1 MRNWGLPANTS
12 KCAGPDKKTVMAE
25 ISISLKKLKHNYNF
39 LDNLFKR
46 HNIQWGIVT
55 KLLCGNHLYIK
66 EVIALGAKEL
76 MDSRISNLRT
86 IKRIDPEV
94 KTIYIKPPP
103 RRSIRSLVRYADVS
117 LNTDLETMKLI
128 SMEAQRQD
136 KIHEV
141 IIMVE
146 MGELREGVMG
156 EKLVDFYAKV
166 FELPNISIL
175 GFGTNLNCLYGVM
188 PSRDKLIQ
196 LSLYKQIVEVK
207 FNRKL
212 NLLSGGTSVTIPMLS
227 KKQVPPGVNH
237 FRVGETLYFG
247 ANLWTGKTIKGMK
260 DDVITFK
267 AEIIELIEKP
277 VVPEGTLQE
286 NPSGESYEIDA
297 SDYGKTSWRALLD
310 VGLLDI
316 SPDFL
321 IPIDKNMEMAGASS
335 DILVLDLGKN
345 PRKYKV
351 GDFIKFKLKYMGALR
366 LFNSDYIIK
375 RLED

>member
-1 MRNWGLPANTS
+1 
-12 KCAGPDKKTVMAE
+12 MAE
-25 ISISLKKLKHNYNF
+25 ISISRKKLKHNFEF
-39 LDNLFKR
+39 LNKMFSKD
-46 HNIQWGIVT
+46 NIQWGIVT
-55 KLLCGNHLYIK
+55 KLLCGNPMYIK
-66 EVIALGAKEL
+66 EVIGLGIREL

-86 IKRIDPEV
+86 IKRLDPDIN
-94 KTIYIKPPP
+94 TYYIKPPP
-103 RRSIRSLVRYADVS
+103 RRSIRSVVKYADVS
-117 LNTDLETMKLI
+117 VNSDLETMKLL
-128 SMEAQRQD
+128 SKEATKQD
-136 KIHEV
+136 KQHQV

-156 EKLVDFYAKV
+156 ENLVSFYEQV
-166 FELPNISIL
+166 FDLPNIEIL

-196 LSLYKQIVEVK
+196 LSLYRQIVETK
-207 FNRKL
+207 FNKKIK
-212 NLLSGGTSVTIPMLS
+212 LLSGGTSVTIPMLA

-247 ANLWTGKTIKGMK
+247 ADLWTGKTIKGMK

-267 AEIIELIEKP
+267 AEIIELLEKP
-277 VVPEGTLQE
+277 MVPEGTLAE
-286 NPSGESYEIDA
+286 NPSGESFEIDD
-297 SDYGKTSWRALLD
+297 SDYGKKSWRALLD

-316 SPDFL
+316 GPDFL
-321 IPIDKNMEMAGASS
+321 IPNDKNMEIAGASS
-335 DILVLDLGKN
+335 DILVIDLGKN
-345 PRKYKV
+345 PKKYKV

>member
-1 MRNWGLPANTS
+1 
-12 KCAGPDKKTVMAE
+12 MAE
-25 ISISLKKLKHNYNF
+25 IAISRKKLQHNYDF
-39 LDNLFKR
+39 LEDLFSQHK
-46 HNIQWGIVT
+46 IQWGIVT
-55 KLLCGNHLYIK
+55 KLLCGNPMYLK
-66 EVIALGAKEL
+66 EVIGLGAREL

-86 IKRIDPEV
+86 IKRIDPDV

-103 RRSIRSLVRYADVS
+103 RRSIRSVVKYADVS
-117 LNTDLETMKLI
+117 LNSDLETMKML
-128 SMEAQRQD
+128 STEAHKQEKVHQ
-136 KIHEV
+136 V

-156 EKLVDFYAKV
+156 DNLVSFYEKV
-166 FELPNISIL
+166 FQLPNIEIL

-196 LSLYKQIVEVK
+196 LSLYKQIVEEK
-207 FNRKL
+207 FEKKIS
-212 NLLSGGTSVTIPMLS
+212 LLSGGTSVTIPMLS
-227 KKQVPPGVNH
+227 KKQVPPGLNH
-237 FRVGETLYFG
+237 FRIGETLYFG

-260 DDVITFK
+260 DDAITLK

-277 VVPEGTLQE
+277 LVPEGNMAE
-286 NPSGESYEIDA
+286 NPSGESYEINAD
-297 SDYGKTSWRALLD
+297 DYGKTSWRALLD

-321 IPIDKNMEMAGASS
+321 IPLDKKMEIAGASS
-335 DILVLDLGKN
+335 DILVIDLGKN
-345 PRKYKV
+345 PKKYQV
-351 GDFIKFKLKYMGALR
+351 GDFIKFKLKYMGALG

>member
-1 MRNWGLPANTS
+1 
-12 KCAGPDKKTVMAE
+12 MAE
-25 ISISLKKLKHNYNF
+25 ISISLKKLKHNYEY
-39 LDNLFKR
+39 LEKLFDK
-46 HNIQWGIVT
+46 HDIQWGIVT
-55 KLLCGNHLYIK
+55 KLLCGNATYIK
-66 EVIALGAKEL
+66 EVIALGVKEL

-86 IKRIDPEV
+86 IKRIDPNI

-103 RRSIRSLVRYADVS
+103 RRSIRGVVKYADVS
-117 LNTDLETMKLI
+117 MNSDLETMRLI
-128 SMEAQRQD
+128 SREAQRQD
-136 KIHEV
+136 KVHGV

-156 EKLVDFYAKV
+156 EDLVSFYEEA
-166 FELPNISIL
+166 FDLPNIEII

-207 FNRKL
+207 FNRKIKY
-212 NLLSGGTSVTIPMLS
+212 LSGGTSVTIPMLA
-227 KKQVPPGVNH
+227 KQQVPPGLNH

-277 VVPEGTLQE
+277 IVPEGTLAE
-286 NPSGESYEIDA
+286 NPSGESFEINNE
-297 SDYGKTSWRALLD
+297 DYGKTSWRALLD

-316 SPDFL
+316 GPDFL
-321 IPIDKNMEMAGASS
+321 IPMDKNVEMAGASS

-345 PRKYKV
+345 PKKYKV

-366 LFNSDYIIK
+366 LFNSDYVIK

>member
-1 MRNWGLPANTS
+1 
-12 KCAGPDKKTVMAE
+12 MAE
-25 ISISLKKLKHNYNF
+25 IAISRKKLEHNYKF
-39 LDNLFKR
+39 LERLFDK

-55 KLLCGNHLYIK
+55 KLLCGNPMYLK
-66 EVIALGAKEL
+66 EIIGLGAREL

-86 IKRIDPEV
+86 IKRIDPDV

-103 RRSIRSLVRYADVS
+103 RRSIKSVVKYADVS
-117 LNTDLETMKLI
+117 MNSDLETMKLI
-128 SMEAQRQD
+128 SKEAQKQD
-136 KIHEV
+136 KVHQV

-156 EKLVDFYAKV
+156 DELVDFYAKV
-166 FELPNISIL
+166 FDLPNIEIL

-207 FNRKL
+207 FNRKIQ
-212 NLLSGGTSVTIPMLS
+212 LLSGGTSVTIPMLA
-227 KKQVPPGVNH
+227 KKQVPPGLNH

-247 ANLWTGKTIKGMK
+247 ANLWTGKTIKGMR

-267 AEIIELIEKP
+267 SEIIELIEKP
-277 VVPEGTLQE
+277 IVPEGTLQE
-286 NPSGESYEIDA
+286 NPSGESFEINA
-297 SDYGKTSWRALLD
+297 EDYGKTSWRALLD

-321 IPIDKNMEMAGASS
+321 IPIDTDMEMAGASS
-335 DILVLDLGKN
+335 DILVIDLGKN
-345 PRKYKV
+345 PRKYQV

>member
-1 MRNWGLPANTS
+1 
-12 KCAGPDKKTVMAE
+12 MAE
-25 ISISLKKLKHNYNF
+25 IAISRKKLKHNYDF
-39 LDNLFKR
+39 LDRLFDR
-46 HNIQWGIVT
+46 HNIHWGIVT
-55 KLLCGNHLYIK
+55 KLLCGNPMFIK
-66 EVIALGAKEL
+66 EVIGLGAKEL

-86 IKRIDPEV
+86 IKRIDPDI
-94 KTIYIKPPP
+94 KTVYIKPPP
-103 RRSIRSLVRYADVS
+103 RRSIRSVVKYADVS
-117 LNTDLETMKLI
+117 LNSDLETMKLI
-128 SMEAQRQD
+128 SREAMKQEKKHQ
-136 KIHEV
+136 V

-156 EKLVDFYAKV
+156 EELVDFYSKV
-166 FELPNISIL
+166 FDLPNIEIL

-207 FNRKL
+207 FNRTVK
-212 NLLSGGTSVTIPMLS
+212 LLSGGTSVTIPMLS
-227 KKQVPPGVNH
+227 KKQVPPGLNH

-247 ANLWTGKTIKGMK
+247 ANLWTGKTIRGMK

-277 VVPEGTLQE
+277 IVPEGTLAE
-286 NPSGESYEIDA
+286 NPSGESFEINA
-297 SDYGKTSWRALLD
+297 ADYGKKSWRALLD

-321 IPIDKNMEMAGASS
+321 IPVDKKMEMAGASS
-335 DILVLDLGKN
+335 DILVIDLGKN
-345 PRKYKV
+345 PKKYKV

>member
-1 MRNWGLPANTS
+1 
-12 KCAGPDKKTVMAE
+12 MAE
-25 ISISLKKLKHNYNF
+25 ISISRKKLKHNFDF
-39 LDNLFKR
+39 LNKMFSKDD
-46 HNIQWGIVT
+46 IQWGIVT
-55 KLLCGNHLYIK
+55 KLLCGNPMYIK
-66 EVIALGAKEL
+66 EVIGLGIREL

-86 IKRIDPEV
+86 IKRLDPDI
-94 KTIYIKPPP
+94 KTYYIKPPP
-103 RRSIRSLVRYADVS
+103 RRSIRSVVKYADVS
-117 LNTDLETMKLI
+117 VNSDLETMKLL
-128 SMEAQRQD
+128 SKEATKQD
-136 KIHEV
+136 KLHQV

-156 EKLVDFYAKV
+156 EDLVSFYEQA
-166 FELPNISIL
+166 FDLPNIEIL

-196 LSLYKQIVEVK
+196 LSLYRQIVETK
-207 FNRKL
+207 FDKKIK
-212 NLLSGGTSVTIPMLS
+212 LLSGGTSVTIPMLA

-237 FRVGETLYFG
+237 FRVGETLYCG
-247 ANLWTGKTIKGMK
+247 ADLWTGKTIRGMK

-277 VVPEGTLQE
+277 VVPEGTLAE
-286 NPSGESYEIDA
+286 NPSGEAFEIDD

-316 SPDFL
+316 GPDFL
-321 IPIDKNMEMAGASS
+321 IPIDKNMELAGASS
-335 DILVLDLGKN
+335 DILVIDLGKN

-366 LFNSDYIIK
+366 LFNSDYVIK

>member
-1 MRNWGLPANTS
+1 
-12 KCAGPDKKTVMAE
+12 MAE
-25 ISISLKKLKHNYNF
+25 ISISRKKLKHNYDH
-39 LDNLFKR
+39 LDRLFKK
-46 HNIQWGIVT
+46 HNIRWGIVT
-55 KLLCGNHLYIK
+55 KLLCGNQIYIK
-66 EVIALGAKEL
+66 EIIELGAREL

-86 IKRIDPEV
+86 IKRIDPDV
-94 KTIYIKPPP
+94 KTVYIKPPP
-103 RRSIRSLVRYADVS
+103 RRSIRSLVKYADVS

-128 SMEAQRQD
+128 SREAQRQE
-136 KIHEV
+136 KVHEV

-156 EKLVDFYAKV
+156 EKLVDFYSKV
-166 FELPNISIL
+166 FELPNIKIL

-196 LSLYKQIVEVK
+196 LSLYKQIVEIK
-207 FNRKL
+207 FSRKID
-212 NLLSGGTSVTIPMLS
+212 LLSGGTSVTIPMLA

-277 VVPEGTLQE
+277 IVPEGTMQE
-286 NPSGESYEIDA
+286 NPSGESFEIDA

-321 IPIDKNMEMAGASS
+321 IPVDKEMEMAGASS
-335 DILVLDLGKN
+335 DILVMDLGKN
-345 PRKYKV
+345 PKKYKV
-351 GDFIKFKLKYMGALR
+351 GDFIKFRLKYMGALR

>member
-1 MRNWGLPANTS
+1 
-12 KCAGPDKKTVMAE
+12 MAE
-25 ISISLKKLKHNYNF
+25 IAISRKKLKHNHDY
-39 LDNLFKR
+39 LKKLFDH
-46 HNIQWGIVT
+46 HNIQWGVVT
-55 KLLCGNHLYIK
+55 KLLCGNQIYIK
-66 EVIALGAKEL
+66 EIIDLGLKEL

-86 IKRIDPEV
+86 IKRIDPTV

-103 RRSIRSLVRYADVS
+103 RRSIRSLVKYADAS
-117 LNTDLETMKLI
+117 MNTDLETLKLI
-128 SMEAQRQD
+128 SKEAVRQD
-136 KIHEV
+136 KTHEV

-156 EKLVDFYAKV
+156 EDLVSFYSQV
-166 FELPNISIL
+166 FELPNIEII

-207 FNRKL
+207 FNRKIK
-212 NLLSGGTSVTIPMLS
+212 LLSGGTSVTIPMLA
-227 KKQVPPGVNH
+227 KQQVPPGLNH

-277 VVPEGTLQE
+277 VVPEGNLAE
-286 NPSGESYEIDA
+286 NPSGESFEINAD
-297 SDYGKTSWRALLD
+297 DYGKTSWRALLD

-316 SPDFL
+316 GPDFL
-321 IPIDKNMEMAGASS
+321 IPMDKNMEMAGASS
-335 DILVLDLGKN
+335 DILVIDLGKN
-345 PRKYKV
+345 PKNYQV